1 VSEAIKQYALNQEV
15 SMNFKKFALLIL
27 TVIMISGFYA
37 KPVSASANDDEKSIT
52 PIENTAEDTK
62 NTEGTEEYVSGL
74 EENSVPEEQPDDAE
88 QSAAD
93 SDAQVI
99 VNEKTDSNFVA
110 KTKSVAKKST
120 KESYSAS
127 DLRLM
132 ASIINCEA
140 GGESLQ
146 GKIAVGIV
154 IMNRV
159 ESKDFPNT
167 IKKVI
172 YQKNQFSPVKN
183 GMLNKKLKQ
192 YDAGK
197 TGSAQWKSCISAA
210 KKVLNGQRTIIYKG
224 KVKSLKGY
232 HFFSV
237 VLPGAKIK
245 LGGHR
250 FK

>member
-1 VSEAIKQYALNQEV
+1 
-15 SMNFKKFALLIL
+15 MNFKKFALLIL
-27 TVIMISGFYA
+27 TVIMISGLNV
-37 KPVSASANDDEKSIT
+37 KPVSASANDDEKTIPS
-52 PIENTAEDTK
+52 IENVAEDT
-62 NTEGTEEYVSGL
+62 EDIDFSVLEEEY
-74 EENSVPEEQPDDAE
+74 SVPEEQTDDAE
-88 QSAAD
+88 QADVDNTSVSAGNKKD
-93 SDAQVI
+93 
-99 VNEKTDSNFVA
+99 T
-110 KTKSVAKKST
+110 SVAKGGSAT
-120 KESYSAS
+120 KKTEKENYSES

-140 GGESLQ
+140 GGEGTQ

-159 ESKDFPNT
+159 ESKSFPNT

-183 GMLNKKLKQ
+183 GMLDKKLKQ

-210 KKVLNGQRTIIYKG
+210 KKVLEGQRTVIYKG

-232 HFFSV
+232 YFFSV
-237 VLPGAKIK
+237 VLPGARIK